1 MSETESETEGEAGSE
16 SGAEAQTVDLPWI
29 DEPVELAEAVEMIA
43 RADQDDEDVVK
54 DVSERVEAL
63 SGRVDRLED
72 ASSVSCPS
80 CGETDAVY
88 KAGVGAALLAN
99 DGNLSEKNA
108 AALNR
113 DSHVCLDCRKGFTPS
128 AD

>member
-1 MSETESETEGEAGSE
+1 MSETESEGE
-16 SGAEAQTVDLPWI
+16 TVDLPWV

-43 RADQDDEDVVK
+43 RADQDDEEVVQ
-54 DVSERVEAL
+54 DVSARVEEL
-63 SGRVDRLED
+63 SQRVERLAD
-72 ASSVSCPS
+72 GSSVSCPN

-88 KAGVGAALLAN
+88 TAGVGAALLAN
-99 DGNLSEKNA
+99 DGDLNETNA

-113 DSHVCLDCRKGFTPS
+113 DSHVCLDCRMAFTPS